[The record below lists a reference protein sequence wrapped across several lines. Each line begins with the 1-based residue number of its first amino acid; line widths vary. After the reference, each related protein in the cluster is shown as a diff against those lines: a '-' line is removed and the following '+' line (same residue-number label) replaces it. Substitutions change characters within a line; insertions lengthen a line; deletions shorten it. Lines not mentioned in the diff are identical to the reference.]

1 MGLNQAK
8 IEAMVEKMPAFPRSV
23 QQVIQLTGDINC
35 SPRKLVRV
43 VEHDPVLTGRMLK
56 IVNSSFFGLS
66 RQIVSVK
73 EALAFIGLNTLKHLA
88 LTLAA
93 VGALPRS
100 NKAGLDMDQFLGHAL
115 AVGAVARWITNRG
128 GVWSRSGDRLFV
140 SGLLHNIGDVVL
152 ALYATKD
159 FKRIREHAKESD
171 RPTHEIEAE
180 LIGTTR
186 FEIGGLVAE
195 RWRLSQVTIDAI
207 RYHRVSPPE
216 IERTVDMDGLWGGA
230 DLVARMSGGT
240 LSEPAPAS
248 LIERLGGPIED
259 LLANRDEIAGV
270 IARTEIFKKV

>member
-8 IEAMVEKMPAFPRSV
+8 IESMVEKMPAFPRSV

-35 SPRKLVRV
+35 PPRELVRV

-100 NKAGLDMDQFLGHAL
+100 NQAGLDMDRFLTHAL
-115 AVGAVARWITNRG
+115 AVGATARWIGSRG
-128 GVWSRSGDRLFV
+128 GVWSRSGDRLFI

-152 ALYATKD
+152 ALYAPRE
-159 FKRIREHAKESD
+159 FVRIRNRARGSGK
-171 RPTHEIEAE
+171 PTHLIEPKV
-180 LIGTTR
+180 IGTTR
-186 FEIGGLVAE
+186 FEIGAMVAD

-216 IERTVDMDGLWGGA
+216 VERTVDMDGLWAGA
-230 DLVARMSGGT
+230 ELVARLNGET
-240 LSEPAPAS
+240 LGDPTPES
-248 LIERLGGPIED
+248 LEERLGGPIKD
-259 LLANRDEIAGV
+259 LLNYRDEIAEV
-270 IARTEIFKKV
+270 IARTEIFKTI

>member
-8 IEAMVEKMPAFPRSV
+8 IESMVEKMPAFPRSV

-35 SPRKLVRV
+35 PPRELVRV

-100 NKAGLDMDQFLGHAL
+100 NQAGLDMDRFLTHAL
-115 AVGAVARWITNRG
+115 AVGATARWIGSRG
-128 GVWSRSGDRLFV
+128 GVWSRSGDRLFI

-152 ALYATKD
+152 ALHAPRE
-159 FKRIREHAKESD
+159 FVRIQSRARGSGQPAHV
-171 RPTHEIEAE
+171 IEPKV
-180 LIGTTR
+180 IGTTR
-186 FEIGGLVAE
+186 FEIGAMVAD
-195 RWRLSQVTIDAI
+195 RWRLSPVTVNAI

-216 IERTVDMDGLWGGA
+216 VERTVDMDGLWAGA
-230 DLVARMSGGT
+230 ELVARMNGETLGGPVPAT
-240 LSEPAPAS
+240 LED
-248 LIERLGGPIED
+248 RLGGPIKD
-259 LLANRDEIAGV
+259 LLANRDEIAEV
-270 IARTEIFKKV
+270 IARTEIFKTI

>member
-8 IEAMVEKMPAFPRSV
+8 IESMVEKMPAFPRSV

-35 SPRKLVRV
+35 PPRELVRV

-100 NKAGLDMDQFLGHAL
+100 NQAGLDMDRFLTHAL
-115 AVGAVARWITNRG
+115 AVGATARWIGSRG
-128 GVWSRSGDRLFV
+128 GVWSRSGDRLFI

-152 ALYATKD
+152 ALYAPRE
-159 FKRIREHAKESD
+159 FVRIRNRARGSGQPAHL
-171 RPTHEIEAE
+171 IEPKV
-180 LIGTTR
+180 IGTTR
-186 FEIGGLVAE
+186 FEIGAMVAE

-216 IERTVDMDGLWGGA
+216 VERTIDMDGLWAGA
-230 DLVARMSGGT
+230 ELVARLNGET
-240 LSEPAPAS
+240 LGDSTPES
-248 LIERLGGPIED
+248 LEERLGGPIKD
-259 LLANRDEIAGV
+259 LLNYRDEIAEV
-270 IARTEIFKKV
+270 IARTEIFKTI